1 MPFKTENPHPSRAKP
16 PGDGGR
22 AAPAPLQD
30 ASSLPVPAQ
39 VLEVIAERFRPG
51 GLFLLALRNDGSVAW
66 HDPSAGMF
74 FQRFVLPLLRLSK
87 HAAPSDAGDSAAP
100 GPLLPAIV
108 AGGPCLWQMPE
119 GIALAAFPHLERKQ
133 QSGVLLLAAKASSWQ
148 PGAAED
154 VLRACGRLQLDV
166 QWLAGEAAILPA
178 YDDAALEH
186 QARLLTSALRD
197 QLTLAGLEDDRNNLS
212 EQLSNTYEE
221 LSLIYQISGGMKVNR
236 QASDFF
242 RQTCLDVL
250 EVVDVR
256 GMGVA
261 LFANLSDQPPPA
273 LYGRMEL
280 PAAAISQ
287 LCTELMAVLRER
299 KSPLLINDLRVDPAF
314 AWLAGHARQLLAVP
328 LQRQDQVLG
337 CLFAVDKQSG
347 DFDSVDSK
355 LLNSIANE
363 SAIYLENSML
373 FEDVHGLMMGLLHSL
388 TSAVDAKDAY
398 TCGHSERVA
407 LLSRYL
413 AQEIHLGDQ
422 QVEQIYM
429 AGLLHDVGKIGV
441 PESVLQKPGRLT
453 VEEFEQ
459 MKKHVRIGARIL
471 SDVKQVKA
479 LIPGVLY
486 HHERYD
492 GKGYPEGLSGERIP
506 LMGRIICLADCFDAM
521 TSSRTYRKALPLEV
535 ALCEIRRCSGT
546 QFDPFLAEAFLRTRA
561 DKLRELLRDHQDKS
575 KRLLDLQ
582 ETLSSGRQAAA

>member
-1 MPFKTENPHPSRAKP
+1 MASKTENPHGSRARP
-16 PGDGGR
+16 AGDGR
-22 AAPAPLQD
+22 ASAAPLQA
-30 ASSLPVPAQ
+30 ASSLPVPAP
-39 VLEVIAERFRPG
+39 VLELMAERLRPG

-66 HDPSAGMF
+66 HDPAAGMF
-74 FQRFVLPLLRLSK
+74 FQRFVLPLLRLSR
-87 HAAPSDAGDSAAP
+87 HAGPPDAVESAVAA
-100 GPLLPAIV
+100 PLLPAIV
-108 AGGPCLWQMPE
+108 AGGPCLWQLPE
-119 GIALAAFPHLERKQ
+119 GIALAAFPHLEKKQ
-133 QSGVLLLAAKASSWQ
+133 QCGVLLLAAKAISWQ
-148 PGAAED
+148 SGTSED
-154 VLRACGRLQLDV
+154 VLRACGRLQLDS
-166 QWLAGEAAILPA
+166 QWVAGEAAILPA

-186 QARLLTSALRD
+186 QARLLTSTLRD
-197 QLTLAGLEDDRNNLS
+197 QLALAGLEDDRNSLS

-261 LFANLSDQPPPA
+261 LFANLSDQPQPA
-273 LYGRMEL
+273 LYGHMEL
-280 PAAAISQ
+280 PAATVNQ
-287 LCTELMAVLRER
+287 LCSELMAVLRER
-299 KSPLLINDLRVDPAF
+299 KRPLLINDLRVDPAF

-337 CLFAVDKQSG
+337 CLFALDKQSG

-363 SAIYLENSML
+363 SAIYLENAML

-407 LLSRYL
+407 LLSRHL
-413 AQEIHLGDQ
+413 AQEIHLADH

-441 PESVLQKPGRLT
+441 PESVLQKAGRLT

-471 SDVKQVKA
+471 ADVKQVKA
-479 LIPGVLY
+479 LIPGVLH

-492 GKGYPEGLSGERIP
+492 GKGYPDGLSGERIP
-506 LMGRIICLADCFDAM
+506 LMGRIICLSDCFDAM

-546 QFDPFLAEAFLRTRA
+546 QFDPFLAEAFLRTRP

-582 ETLSSGRQAAA
+582 ESLSSGRQAAA

>member
-1 MPFKTENPHPSRAKP
+1 MSFETENLASIVGPDAF
-16 PGDGGR
+16 DGQSLT
-22 AAPAPLQD
+22 AAQRSGL
-30 ASSLPVPAQ
+30 LPVPAP
-39 VLEVIAERFRPG
+39 VLELMAQRLRPG
-51 GLFLLALRNDGSVAW
+51 GLFLLALRNDGSIAW
-66 HDPSAGMF
+66 HDPRAGMF
-74 FQRFVLPLLRLSK
+74 FQRFVLPLLSLST
-87 HAAPSDAGDSAAP
+87 HSATSNVAVP
-100 GPLLPAIV
+100 PPFESLLPTIV
-108 AGGPCLWQMPE
+108 AGGACVWQMPH
-119 GIALAAFPHLERKQ
+119 GIALAAFPTVEKKQ
-133 QSGVLLLAAKASSWQ
+133 QSGVVVIAAKAGTWTSQ
-148 PGAAED
+148 AGED
-154 VLRACGRLQLDV
+154 TLRACGRLQLDAHWV
-166 QWLAGEAAILPA
+166 DQEAGKLPA

-186 QARLLTSALRD
+186 QARLLAACLRD

-236 QASDFF
+236 RASDFF

-250 EVVDVR
+250 EVLDVR

-261 LFANLSDQPPPA
+261 LFANLSDKPQPA
-273 LYGRMEL
+273 LYGRLEL
-280 PAAAISQ
+280 PVPAVGQ
-287 LCTELMAVLRER
+287 LCDELMSVLRDR
-299 KSPLLINDLRVDPAF
+299 KSPLLINDLRIDPGF
-314 AWLAGHARQLLAVP
+314 AWLSGHARQMLAVP
-328 LQRQDQVLG
+328 LQRQEQVLG
-337 CLFAVDKQSG
+337 CLFAIDKQSG

-363 SAIYLENSML
+363 SAIYLENAML

-407 LLSRYL
+407 LLSRHL
-413 AQEIHLGDQ
+413 AQEIHLGDH

-479 LIPGVLY
+479 LIPGVLH

-492 GKGYPEGLSGERIP
+492 GKGYPDGLSGEGIP

-521 TSSRTYRKALPLEV
+521 TSSRTYRKGLPLEV
-535 ALCEIRRCSGT
+535 ALCEIRRCAGT
-546 QFDPFLAEAFLRTRA
+546 QFDPFLAETFLRTRP

-582 ETLSSGRQAAA
+582 ETAGGARVVGKL